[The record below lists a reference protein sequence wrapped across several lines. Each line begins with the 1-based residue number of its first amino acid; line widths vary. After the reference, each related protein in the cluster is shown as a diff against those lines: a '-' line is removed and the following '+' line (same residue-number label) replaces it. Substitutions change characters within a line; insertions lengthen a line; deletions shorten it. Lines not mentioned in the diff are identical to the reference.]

1 MSKKPLKK
9 NRTMKKIFLG
19 IIDIINYIR
28 KKSPCCNTKMEI
40 VDIEGTSLIYECQK
54 CSKQWF

>member
-1 MSKKPLKK
+1 MSKKPL
-9 NRTMKKIFLG
+9 TTTIMKQFFQK
-19 IIDIINYIR
+19 IINLIR
-28 KKSPCCNTKMEI
+28 LKSPCCNAKMEN